1 MIKDLSDLS
10 KILDDK
16 VKPMVD
22 AIEKVDPTK
31 EEYGVLLSNFSITMT
46 LSSNINRTL
55 LDIAR
60 RAEELKAQQES
71 EEKNNESN
79 N

>member
-1 MIKDLSDLS
+1 MIKDLTDLT

-22 AIEKVDPTK
+22 AIKEADPTK
-31 EEYGVLLSNFSITMT
+31 EEYGVLLANFGATMT
-46 LSSNINRTL
+46 LASNLNRTL
-55 LDIAR
+55 LDVAHRAQEIAK
-60 RAEELKAQQES
+60 EEN
-71 EEKNNESN
+71 NNESN

>member
-22 AIEKVDPTK
+22 AIKDADPTK

-55 LDIAR
+55 LDVAR

>member
-1 MIKDLSDLS
+1 MIQDLSDLS
-10 KILDDK
+10 KILDEK

-22 AIEKVDPTK
+22 AIKASDPTK
-31 EEYGVLLSNFSITMT
+31 EEYGVLLSNFSITMN

-55 LDIAR
+55 MDVAR
-60 RAEELKAQQES
+60 RAEELRAQKES
-71 EEKNNESN
+71 EENNNESN

>member
-22 AIEKVDPTK
+22 AIKKADPTK

-55 LDIAR
+55 LDVAR

>member
-1 MIKDLSDLS
+1 MIKDLTDLT

-22 AIEKVDPTK
+22 AIKEADPTK
-31 EEYGVLLSNFSITMT
+31 EEYGVLLANFGATMT
-46 LSSNINRTL
+46 LASNLNRTL
-55 LDIAR
+55 LDVAH
-60 RAEELKAQQES
+60 RAQAMQAENKEEEN
-71 EEKNNESN
+71 NNESN

>member
-1 MIKDLSDLS
+1 MIKDLQELT

-22 AIEKVDPTK
+22 AIKEADPTK
-31 EEYGVLLSNFSITMT
+31 EEFGVLLSNFSLTMT
-46 LSSNINRTL
+46 LSSNLNRTL
-55 LDIAR
+55 MDVAM
-60 RAEELKAQQES
+60 RAQEMAKKEEN
-71 EEKNNESN
+71 NNESN